1 MSKIVQ
7 VSIDCRKKKYGDK
20 ISAMFALS
28 QAKYCGNFTSRRN
41 EKRIYFCEKCKA
53 WHLTS
58 QDKKC

>member
-1 MSKIVQ
+1 M
-7 VSIDCRKKKYGDK
+7 CKKKRYGDK

-28 QAKYCGNFTSRRN
+28 QAKYCGNFTSKRN

-58 QDKKC
+58 QEKKC